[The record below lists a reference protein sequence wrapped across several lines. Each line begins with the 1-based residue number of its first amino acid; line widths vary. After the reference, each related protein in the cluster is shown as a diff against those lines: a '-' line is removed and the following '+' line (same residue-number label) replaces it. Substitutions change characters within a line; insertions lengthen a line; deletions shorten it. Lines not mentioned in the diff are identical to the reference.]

1 MSLVRAH
8 FQKPD
13 PYLPNLVKGLHDLGF
28 TITAEGVETETMAR
42 ELCAM
47 GCDYFQGFY
56 YSRPI
61 PMDEFLKKYG
71 K

>member
-1 MSLVRAH
+1 MKS
-8 FQKPD
+8 
-13 PYLPNLVKGLHDLGF
+13 LHDLGF

-42 ELCAM
+42 ELCTM